1 MASKQFWKAALIR
14 AIKTCAQAMVAQIG
28 AGSIGIM
35 EFDWVTALSV
45 SAMALVLSVFTSLA
59 GLPEVEYQNAL
70 IQLSELREDPEI
82 DEEDD

>member
-14 AIKTCAQAMVAQIG
+14 AIKTFAQAMVAQIG

-59 GLPEVEYQNAL
+59 GLPEVDYQQAL
-70 IQLSELREDPEI
+70 EQLAELREDPEI